1 MWIINHISTL
11 LPIEII
17 HVFLILFHLRY
28 CAVDMFYIDYYFVV
42 IIIRSP
48 LLKYIISVFNND
60 VLIYRRAFLW
70 NLYYFFLF
78 LKFAASESGVIF
90 PRILFNNYLNF
101 VIDLVLFRHSYFFL
115 TDFSNTLSFN

>member
-28 CAVDMFYIDYYFVV
+28 CAVDVFYIDHYFVV
-42 IIIRSP
+42 IIIRSS

-78 LKFAASESGVIF
+78 LKFAASESEVIF
-90 PRILFNNYLNF
+90 PRNTFNNYLNF
-101 VIDLVLFRHSYFFL
+101 CNRFSTIQTQLFL
-115 TDFSNTLSFN
+115 PD